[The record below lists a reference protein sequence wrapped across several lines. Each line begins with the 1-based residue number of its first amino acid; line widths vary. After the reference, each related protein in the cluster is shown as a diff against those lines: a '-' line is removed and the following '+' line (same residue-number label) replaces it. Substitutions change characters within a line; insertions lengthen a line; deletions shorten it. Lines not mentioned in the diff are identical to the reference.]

1 MLAEVSKRNQGLGFR
16 GFGFFRWRGRFAR
29 FGFFRS
35 DDFAGT
41 AFGFDFRARGSA
53 ESMCADSQLA
63 GEFAITEDFHAA
75 GRPIGQAGTAQSGL
89 IDSCPVFKLIEG
101 IEVHGDVASRMTR
114 VIESALGNT
123 ANERHLSAFKADS
136 NRTAGA
142 GGLAFTA
149 AAAGL
154 AMAAGFALA
163 KALAAMLGTGTRFK
177 IV

>member
-1 MLAEVSKRNQGLGFR
+1 MRVHGQ
-16 GFGFFRWRGRFAR
+16 FF
-29 FGFFRS
+29 S
-35 DDFAGT
+35 
-41 AFGFDFRARGSA
+41 
-53 ESMCADSQLA
+53 
-63 GEFAITEDFHAA
+63 EFAIAENFDSSSPAISEARLEQHIGIHSRTLVELVQRLQVNGKITGRVA
-75 GRPIGQAGTAQSGL
+75 GVVKTAL
-89 IDSCPVFKLIEG
+89 WD
-101 IEVHGDVASRMTR
+101 A
-114 VIESALGNT
+114 
-123 ANERHLSAFKADS
+123 ANERHLTAFEADA

>member
-1 MLAEVSKRNQGLGFR
+1 V
-16 GFGFFRWRGRFAR
+16 
-29 FGFFRS
+29 
-35 DDFAGT
+35 
-41 AFGFDFRARGSA
+41 
-53 ESMCADSQLA
+53 CAHRQLA
-63 GEFAITEDFHAA
+63 GKFAITEDFHSA
-75 GRPIGQAGTAQSGL
+75 GRAVSESGAAQSGF
-89 IDSCPVFKLIEG
+89 IDSRAVFELIEG
-101 IEVHGDVASRMTR
+101 VEIHRDVTSGMTR
-114 VIESALGNT
+114 VIETALGNT

-163 KALAAMLGTGTRFK
+163 EPLTAMLRTRTRFK